1 MRKKSKMVC
10 IVGINDADYVV
21 SHCVNGKHAICPFY
35 ATWVNMLARCYSAK
49 IQAAHPTYIGCS
61 AVTEWHSFMS
71 FRAWMEQQD
80 WEGKQLDKDLLIAGN
95 KVYSPDTCVFVSRK
109 LNTFTTDS
117 GATRGQWPIGVN
129 WQGEAFRAMCSN
141 PFSGKK
147 EHLGCFTCPH
157 EAHEAWRARK
167 HELALIYADQQTDHR
182 IAAALR
188 TRYAPGAYQVAA

>member
-1 MRKKSKMVC
+1 MQKKSKLAYG
-10 IVGINDADYVV
+10 VGINDADYVV
-21 SHCVNGKHAICPFY
+21 QPTVNGKQVRCQFY
-35 ATWVNMLARCYSAK
+35 EVWKGMLARCYSAK
-49 IQAAHPTYIGCS
+49 GQARRPTYIGCTV
-61 AVTEWHSFMS
+61 APEWHSFMS

-109 LNTFTTDS
+109 LNMFTTDS

-129 WQGEAFRAMCSN
+129 WHGETFRATCRN
-141 PFSGKK
+141 PFSGKC
-147 EHLGCFTCPH
+147 EHLGRFTCQH